1 MSGGGFPYGHL
12 SNRASAAVSSPI
24 TFHHLTVD
32 EIAMYSRMQLV
43 ESRGSR
49 GELYRWDFSSFFLK
63 EFIADAPLLRHRI
76 RLLFGV
82 SVEVEPE
89 RERNWRRD
97 FADPLYIRAANVQP
111 NEVQSFEMVISK
123 VRSRRR
129 CELFYPLPSAPA
141 PRLPQFTPTRPNSP
155 HRLRPDSSHLV

>member
-12 SNRASAAVSSPI
+12 SKRASAAVSSPI

-63 EFIADAPLLRHRI
+63 EYIADAPELRHRI

-97 FADPLYIRAANVQP
+97 FADPLYIRAVDVLP

-123 VRSRRR
+123 VRSARGRLLWAALGC
-129 CELFYPLPSAPA
+129 CELLWAVMAAS
-141 PRLPQFTPTRPNSP
+141 
-155 HRLRPDSSHLV
+155 